1 MFTRLP
7 SPPAHSPMTFRLPGG
22 TTVPATGGCLLAT
35 MGRADKEAGPGA
47 PDAHPRRIFPSRAK
61 APASQGGPAHLLQ
74 SLVQANARLVRDA
87 QRSERDA
94 NNARE
99 ARRRQAAFLV
109 TIAHELRNPLLPLR
123 LAARSLEHAHHDAAQ
138 MDTLLAT
145 INSQVDHIGRLIND
159 LLDSAAA
166 DAGRLRLQCMPVAL
180 GGVLETAMA
189 VCQPAMDARH
199 HQFTSACTSAP
210 LPMEGDPV
218 RLVQVFVNL
227 LQNAAKYTPE
237 GGRVSLR
244 CERRGRNAVVTIAD
258 NGIGIGAATL
268 PRLFKMFAQEEE
280 GPGGLG
286 IGLALVRQLVVA
298 HGGSVIARSA
308 GKGKGSE
315 FVVTLPC
322 TD

>member
-1 MFTRLP
+1 MFRQLAAPFTL
-7 SPPAHSPMTFRLPGG
+7 APMILRAPGG
-22 TTVPATGGCLLAT
+22 SPAPAVTGQLLAA
-35 MGRADKEAGPGA
+35 MDRAGKDRARR
-47 PDAHPRRIFPSRAK
+47 DAPSRA
-61 APASQGGPAHLLQ
+61 LQ
-74 SLVQANARLVRDA
+74 ALVQANARLVRDA
-87 QRSERDA
+87 RQSEQDA
-94 NNARE
+94 AE

-180 GGVLETAMA
+180 GGVLDTAMA
-189 VCQPAMDARH
+189 VCRPAMEERH
-199 HQFTSACTSAP
+199 HQFTSSCTSAP
-210 LPMEGDPV
+210 LALEGDPV

-244 CERRGRNAVVTIAD
+244 CERHGRDAVVTIAD
-258 NGIGIGAATL
+258 NGMGIGAAAL
-268 PRLFKMFAQEEE
+268 PRLFTMFAQEEE

-286 IGLALVRQLVVA
+286 IGLALVKQLVTA
-298 HGGSVIARSA
+298 HGGSVSARSA

-322 TD
+322 SA

>member
-1 MFTRLP
+1 MFRQLAAPFTL
-7 SPPAHSPMTFRLPGG
+7 APMILRAPGG
-22 TTVPATGGCLLAT
+22 SPAPAVTGQLLAA
-35 MGRADKEAGPGA
+35 MDRAGKDRARADT
-47 PDAHPRRIFPSRAK
+47 PSRA
-61 APASQGGPAHLLQ
+61 LQ
-74 SLVQANARLVRDA
+74 ALVQANARLVRDA
-87 QRSERDA
+87 RQSEQDA
-94 NNARE
+94 AE

-180 GGVLETAMA
+180 GGVLDTAMA
-189 VCQPAMDARH
+189 VCRPAMEARR
-199 HQFTSACTSAP
+199 HQFTSSCTSAP
-210 LPMEGDPV
+210 LPLEGDPV

-244 CERRGRNAVVTIAD
+244 CERRGRIAVVTIAD
-258 NGIGIGAATL
+258 NGMGIGAAAL

-286 IGLALVRQLVVA
+286 IGLALVKQLVTA
-298 HGGSVIARSA
+298 HGGSVSARSA

-322 TD
+322 SA